1 MSRTVIG
8 FRPQQGLLIMNGIKK
23 VLSKNDSKGFRPQQ
37 GLTIMNKISEETA
50 RIEHL
55 RNGFRPQQGLPI
67 MNLLSNESEKNF
79 QIRVSVPNRGY
90 LL

>member
-37 GLTIMNKISEETA
+37 GLTIINNKMSKLKEFVE
-50 RIEHL
+50 
-55 RNGFRPQQGLPI
+55 NKSFRPQQGLTI
-67 MNLLSNESEKNF
+67 MNKTVRNLYAYLMNTK
-79 QIRVSVPNRGY
+79 VSVPNRG
-90 LL
+90 

>member
-1 MSRTVIG
+1 MRINFEIQGGTGIES
-8 FRPQQGLLIMNGIKK
+8 FRPQQGLPIMNMM
-23 VLSKNDSKGFRPQQ
+23 LH
-37 GLTIMNKISEETA
+37 LTTTMYNTQS
-50 RIEHL
+50 
-55 RNGFRPQQGLPI
+55 FRPQQGLPI